1 MREFI
6 TESRGGE
13 TETLVVVPEPAATVG
28 TASFT
33 QLAFSFQI
41 SSQRGAY
48 SNSAGTSPRTYV
60 KKQICAAQGAGA
72 GETLES
78 AVTCLPDPLSGKENL
93 FPQLL
98 ETALSSFRGV
108 FPRGEPASSRA
119 MPPPGGIPHAV
130 IYHRGTIKAH
140 SAHSL
145 PVRIMLKGYPGPE
158 LSVRALK
165 LSLGPH
171 HILTFPSANLGFVLS
186 SAGLNPTSNS

>member
-1 MREFI
+1 M
-6 TESRGGE
+6 ESRGGE

-33 QLAFSFQI
+33 PLAFSFQI

-130 IYHRGTIKAH
+130 IYHRGTH

-145 PVRIMLKGYPGPE
+145 PVRIMLKGYPRSRAFCEGLEAFAGPA
-158 LSVRALK
+158 S
-165 LSLGPH
+165 H
-171 HILTFPSANLGFVLS
+171 
-186 SAGLNPTSNS
+186 LNISFCQSWFCPFFCRS